1 MPGMTLDPVSELRL
15 CLAQSETTHAWFLM
29 RRAVALGIDLYQHH
43 LSPLKGFTCAHHHLY
58 RRGSC
63 SGFARRVV
71 LRWGVLRLFPL
82 LRLRFRACSRAFVA
96 LSTVPPPANDDDGK
110 PRDDAADDRL
120 FNSCALDAISTGCCS
135 LLPW

>member
-1 MPGMTLDPVSELRL
+1 MTSDVEIP
-15 CLAQSETTHAWFLM
+15 M

-71 LRWGVLRLFPL
+71 LRWGVLRLVPL
-82 LRLRFRACSRAFVA
+82 LRLRFIACRRAFVA
-96 LSTVPPPANDDDGK
+96 LSTVQPPARDDDGK
-110 PRDDAADDRL
+110 TTNDAADDDL
-120 FNSCALDAISTGCCS
+120 INSCAINAIATGCCS
-135 LLPW
+135 LVPW